1 MLPGVAGITA
11 VVVALR
17 SVIYVRHRIHRVR
30 TLNRLAEQRAQWVG
44 EYSFK
49 IKAEGTPVELARRFG
64 QDRLVRVEK
73 FLSAP
78 DLQRLRSEATANI
91 PRMVSSYIPTHKKG
105 HTLSYENIQHHAPTC
120 VGLYHS
126 DELREWVSA
135 VTGTRVQ
142 PTPDQDQSSLSL
154 LCYREAGDHINWHY
168 DHNFYRGRHF
178 TVLLSLANESLTGGI
193 SQSQLMRKTAGNEEK
208 VDTSANVL
216 VLFEGAKVLHRA
228 SPTAKGDLRIML
240 SMTFCTDPRISPF
253 KEVARRFKDTAFYGI
268 RALWD

>member
-1 MLPGVAGITA
+1 MPCGCIIPIPEYPASAEWGPIIWNILHG
-11 VVVALR
+11 
-17 SVIYVRHRIHRVR
+17 
-30 TLNRLAEQRAQWVG
+30 LAEKAQRA
-44 EYSFK
+44 
-49 IKAEGTPVELARRFG
+49 ALPA
-64 QDRLVRVEK
+64 
-73 FLSAP
+73 
-78 DLQRLRSEATANI
+78 
-91 PRMVSSYIPTHKKG
+91 
-105 HTLSYENIQHHAPTC
+105 
-120 VGLYHS
+120 